1 MSTRTSESG
10 TLSRI
15 AFIGIGNMGWPM
27 AVRLVGAG
35 FAVVACDAVPD
46 RAGRFADEVGGEAA
60 ADAATAVRGADA
72 VVTILPT
79 SKHVAE
85 AVAAMGDAL
94 APGTL
99 LIEMS
104 SGSPTATRT
113 IAEDLAKRGVTVI
126 DAPVSGGVPKAKT
139 GELAIMLGGE
149 AAAVARA
156 EPVLRAMGT
165 SLTHVG
171 GVGAGQA
178 MKALNNLMG
187 AAGFLIGIEA
197 LLIGQRFGLDPA
209 LMVDVL
215 NASTG
220 MNSSTQRKFKQFV
233 LSRRFDAGF
242 GLELMA
248 KDCSVAMEVARD
260 TQTPAPFA
268 ALCREMWAS
277 AVALLGPGQD
287 HTAMAQLSERLAGE
301 TLGGGN
307 RATE

>member
-1 MSTRTSESG
+1 MSTKTSESG
-10 TLSRI
+10 ALRRI

-27 AVRLVGAG
+27 AARLVGAG
-35 FAVVACDAVPD
+35 FEVVACDAVPD

-60 ADAATAVRGADA
+60 GDAAAAVRGADA

-104 SGSPTATRT
+104 SGSPTATRN
-113 IAEDLAKRGVTVI
+113 IAESLAGREVTVI

-260 TQTPAPFA
+260 TATPAPFA